1 MSPALAWLLVSATGV
16 AVALGG
22 ALLVRASGAS
32 PGLARRLA
40 GARGVRVGELSETS
54 PSGRPLRVSGRVRCS
69 DPLVTP
75 DGQRLI
81 AFHRDVEVRRGRE
94 WRTVERI
101 RETRTFDL
109 WDHDDSARLD
119 LADAAEPLI
128 AIPHVW
134 RGTVPELEEPLRGA
148 AMRVAG
154 EDPSRAEARAVTR
167 TVSVTDR
174 LLVLARV
181 ERQGAGAVR
190 LVAPQGGFIV
200 SAVPLDAAMRLL
212 GGGRPRLLLGGVSA
226 VAVGVLIALV
236 GVVAGVA
243 SALAG

>member
-1 MSPALAWLLVSATGV
+1 VSPALAWLAVAAAGV
-16 AVALGG
+16 AIALGG

-32 PGLARRLA
+32 PGRARRLA
-40 GARGVRVGELSETS
+40 GARGARVGELTEAP
-54 PSGRPLRVSGRVRCS
+54 PSRRPMRVSGRVRCS
-69 DPLVTP
+69 DPVVTP

-81 AFHRDVEVRRGRE
+81 AFHRDVEVRSGRE

-101 RETRTFDL
+101 RETRAFDL
-109 WDHDDSARLD
+109 WDHDGWVRLD

-128 AIPHVW
+128 TIPHVW
-134 RGTVPELEEPLRGA
+134 RGAVSELEEPLRGA
-148 AMRVAG
+148 AVRVAG

-167 TVSVTDR
+167 TVSVIDR

-226 VAVGVLIALV
+226 IAVGIVIALV
-236 GVVAGVA
+236 GVLAGIA